1 MQHASV
7 LSDVLIPDPVHP
19 GHCHR
24 EAQHVNLCC
33 LHLPPVFPS
42 APPSRLRA
50 VRHTFILV
58 DALLSHVADTL
69 LKPVPTCS
77 HTLLQQSC
85 LFHHPHTSHNGKA
98 LMLWN
103 KCKFVT
109 EKKAACISSC
119 VFNSTLKLAN
129 KLNNYQIFRF
139 PFHSTSFLFTERR
152 ALFKVGDG
160 ADQRS

>member
-24 EAQHVNLCC
+24 GAQHVNLCR

-42 APPSRLRA
+42 APPSRLGA
-50 VRHTFILV
+50 VRHTFILA
-58 DALLSHVADTL
+58 DALLSHVADTPL
-69 LKPVPTCS
+69 TPVPTCS

-85 LFHHPHTSHNGKA
+85 LFHRHPTSHNGKA
-98 LMLWN
+98 LMSWN

-109 EKKAACISSC
+109 EKKKAACISSC

-139 PFHSTSFLFTERR
+139 PFHSTLFLFFRKQSLIQIVR
-152 ALFKVGDG
+152 
-160 ADQRS
+160 